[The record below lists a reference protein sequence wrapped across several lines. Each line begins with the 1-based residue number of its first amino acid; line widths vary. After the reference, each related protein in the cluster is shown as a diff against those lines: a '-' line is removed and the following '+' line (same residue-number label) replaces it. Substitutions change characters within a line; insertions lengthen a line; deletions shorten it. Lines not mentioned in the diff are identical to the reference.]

1 MLTIASISKSL
12 AFLLDLLIVMS
23 SLTILMVKPANAQTI
38 PKPSV
43 PEFTAKF
50 VDHSYIVSASTTVD
64 PYTGKEITHQS
75 YTF

>member
-1 MLTIASISKSL
+1 M
-12 AFLLDLLIVMS
+12 AFLLALLIVMS

-64 PYTGKEITHQS
+64 PYIGKEITHQS